1 MPAIAIVT
9 HNSAGEL
16 RRHFAAVLDVARRLG
31 VGVAVVD
38 NASTDGTPEFLR
50 EQREEDPSLIVSFQ
64 AKNGGYAWGVNV
76 AVALLGNE
84 DVMLMNPDVHPT
96 EQAVLDLVGYMN
108 ENPTVAVAAP
118 RLRFPDG
125 ELQPSVRRPASL
137 AAMIGSLSGN
147 GAGRDGF
154 FRRSYERYLDPA
166 GSPGTGEAD
175 WVIGAAMLIRRL
187 AFEEV
192 GGFDPGFFLYMEDAD
207 FCRRCSQIGWDVRY
221 VSEVTMEHE
230 YGRASSAH
238 DASFISSSARRHHVA
253 SLARYWRKH
262 PSALF
267 GIEAK

>member
-1 MPAIAIVT
+1 
-9 HNSAGEL
+9 
-16 RRHFAAVLDVARRLG
+16 
-31 VGVAVVD
+31 
-38 NASTDGTPEFLR
+38 
-50 EQREEDPSLIVSFQ
+50 
-64 AKNGGYAWGVNV
+64 
-76 AVALLGNE
+76 
-84 DVMLMNPDVHPT
+84 MLMNPDVHPT
-96 EQAVLDLVGYMN
+96 EEAVLRLVAYMR
-108 ENPTVAVAAP
+108 ENPAVAVAAP

-147 GAGRDGF
+147 GNGDAGF

-166 GSPGTGEAD
+166 GAPEGVDPD

-207 FCRRCSQIGWDVRY
+207 FCRRLAHIGWDVRY
-221 VSEVTMEHE
+221 LPDVTMLHE

-238 DASFISSSARRHHVA
+238 DASFVTSAARRHHVV

-267 GIEAK
+267 GLEAK